1 MALGTTVKPIE
12 GPHDLDFVLQF
23 SRDHNGVDPLALIK
37 DLYEFLRQNG
47 KYGPMTSLKNR
58 CVRIEYADDFYMD
71 VLPACRN
78 ATAGGSC
85 IKVPDR
91 AAKGWADSNPLGY
104 IDWFKRQGR
113 KLLVETLLEKA
124 APVPAQQAVAEK
136 KILELVVQ
144 LMKRRR
150 DLYYAYDP
158 DLAPISVVLTTLAA
172 DVYCGEPSVS
182 KALTS
187 ALSAIVKR
195 VEDSRL
201 RGEKHLQVRNPSNAA
216 EDLTERWD
224 SNQSA
229 YEAFVKGIH
238 DFHQRWSRLI
248 AQAGDVNAELEL
260 LFGEPVA
267 RVLKTRA
274 TRLQEFR
281 IAGKLGITSSGIIAS
296 AGAGAVSMR
305 PNTFYGAE

>member
-1 MALGTTVKPIE
+1 
-12 GPHDLDFVLQF
+12 
-23 SRDHNGVDPLALIK
+23 
-37 DLYEFLRQNG
+37 
-47 KYGPMTSLKNR
+47 
-58 CVRIEYADDFYMD
+58 
-71 VLPACRN
+71 
-78 ATAGGSC
+78 
-85 IKVPDR
+85 
-91 AAKGWADSNPLGY
+91 
-104 IDWFKRQGR
+104 
-113 KLLVETLLEKA
+113 LLEKA

-201 RGEKHLQVRNPSNAA
+201 RGEKHLQVRNPSNAG